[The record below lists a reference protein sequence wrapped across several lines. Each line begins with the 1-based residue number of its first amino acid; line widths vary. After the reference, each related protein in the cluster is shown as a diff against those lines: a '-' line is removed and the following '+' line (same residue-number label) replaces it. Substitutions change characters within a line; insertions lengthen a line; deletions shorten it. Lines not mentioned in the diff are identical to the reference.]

1 MGGMLSRFFCP
12 KNDLRF
18 VMVGITGA
26 GKNTILNKL
35 KLGELESQSSTTELP
50 DTIGSIKFMMWDL
63 GSQDD
68 TQPIWDYYLQGVS
81 GVIWVVDSAD
91 DQGLSRVKED
101 LHRIVGGEQ
110 LRRCPLLVLANKQD
124 IRGALSPSEV
134 ENKLDLQKLKG
145 PWHCLGSIGEQG
157 VGIADGL
164 DWLAMACVRKTPP
177 PKKAIKRQPGTLLEH
192 DELAKQDDPRT
203 PLSG

>member
-26 GKNTILNKL
+26 GKNTI
-35 KLGELESQSSTTELP
+35 
-50 DTIGSIKFMMWDL
+50 
-63 GSQDD
+63 
-68 TQPIWDYYLQGVS
+68 QGVS